1 MSNEV
6 KTGYPNQASGY
17 PLSEN
22 QIDELMSQ
30 GWECALNWTTQDGWP
45 VGVMHV
51 FVWHEGRVWLNFM
64 SHRHR
69 AAAIRRDP
77 RVCVIVSSSS
87 APPGAPQGQATMKG
101 RVIFHDDEETK
112 HWHFR
117 MLAEKSSPGDTA
129 AQEALIES
137 LDSPLRTVLE
147 IIPDKWITFDLDKMI
162 RDKAGTLDESE
173 RGELL
178 SADTERFQKEIE
190 RRGLTLASD

>member
-6 KTGYPNQASGY
+6 KPGYPNQASGY
-17 PLSEN
+17 PLSKD
-22 QIDELMSQ
+22 QIDQLMTQ

-87 APPGAPQGQATMKG
+87 APSGAPQGQATMKG
-101 RVIFHDDEETK
+101 RVIFHDDVETK

-162 RDKAGTLDESE
+162 RDKAGTLDDSE